1 VDASLSSTLVR
12 ECLLSRKR
20 DVTAR
25 LRVKQMKKTTSL
37 KDKKKSKGMDTQNLR
52 VHVEATKVLRTV
64 GDQEAFY
71 FYEAVGKPTGEVARN
86 LPDFLDRIKSVK
98 SESLMFHLQRK
109 DFQNWVEKILGD
121 SQLAEELEKISP
133 SYGDEVRAKIHE
145 TVENRVR
152 ELRQSPA
159 DISVD
164 ENAVVLLPYP

>member
-1 VDASLSSTLVR
+1 MP
-12 ECLLSRKR
+12 SRNKR
-20 DVTAR
+20 
-25 LRVKQMKKTTSL
+25 
-37 KDKKKSKGMDTQNLR
+37 KSKGRNMQNLG
-52 VHVEATKVLRTV
+52 VHSEAVKVLRTV

-86 LPDFLDRIKSVK
+86 LSDFVERVKSVK

-121 SQLAEELEKISP
+121 SKLAEELERISP
-133 SYGDEVRAKIHE
+133 SNSDDVRARIHE

-152 ELRQSPA
+152 ELKESSTQ
-159 DISVD
+159 ISVS